1 MTVILETK
9 LDILVEVIHVS
20 MAWWI
25 ASTVFILSIVR
36 YLEGLAPGTQRDRLA
51 FWARAFFT
59 TLALYGVAGCLYFVS
74 LVSDVGGLM
83 AQMGYPAD
91 TYRFTLA
98 VFAAAMLNGLT
109 TPIIALLLV
118 TPRQRS

>member
-36 YLEGLAPGTQRDRLA
+36 YLEALAPGTQQQRLT

-59 TLALYGVAGCLYFVS
+59 TLGLYGIAGCLYFVS

-83 AQMGYPAD
+83 AQMGYPTD

-118 TPRQRS
+118 TPRQR